1 MAQDVSEND
10 LLIEDIKP
18 ELLRRIEGSARL
30 SGRSVEDEAAFLLE
44 RGLALDPD
52 EMPLK

>member
-18 ELLRRIEGSARL
+18 GLLKRIEASARW
-30 SGRSVEDEAAFLLE
+30 SGRGVEEEAIFLLE
-44 RGLALDPD
+44 RGLALDPA
-52 EMPLK
+52 EAPST